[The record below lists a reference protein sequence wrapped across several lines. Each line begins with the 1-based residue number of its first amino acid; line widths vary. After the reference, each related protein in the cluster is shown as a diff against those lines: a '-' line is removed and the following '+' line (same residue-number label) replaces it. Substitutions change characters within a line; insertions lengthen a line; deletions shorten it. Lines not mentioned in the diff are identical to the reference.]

1 MYICISIYR
10 DVYYIYVPGHAR
22 AHTRLYTGAGPD
34 HFERLSDCVAAPAMP
49 SASAYR
55 QRLLQAPHSVHSRRS
70 RWRRRRHRRTPC
82 LSSGTRRRLS
92 RRRRPSAQTETQSNP
107 MASPNGARFNG
118 PSARRTPRSSIPVR
132 SARFHPP
139 AAASCTVPLQY
150 PCSTPAVPL
159 QYRQYAPIASTL
171 PSDRRPRPVVCINL
185 PSPTRRRVCRRAAAR
200 RKDCAPIAC
209 GRAEGVTE
217 TTEYRY
223 STAAVPLRY
232 RSRAGGRKAWPR
244 QRSTATVPL
253 QYPHGANRAR
263 GRAEGVARDNGRN
276 GRAGMRR

>member
-1 MYICISIYR
+1 
-10 DVYYIYVPGHAR
+10 
-22 AHTRLYTGAGPD
+22 
-34 HFERLSDCVAAPAMP
+34 
-49 SASAYR
+49 
-55 QRLLQAPHSVHSRRS
+55 
-70 RWRRRRHRRTPC
+70 
-82 LSSGTRRRLS
+82 
-92 RRRRPSAQTETQSNP
+92 

-209 GRAEGVTE
+209 GRAEGVAE

-244 QRSTATVPL
+244 QRP
-253 QYPHGANRAR
+253 QRAR
-263 GRAEGVARDNGRN
+263 RDAEVTPSHPTLAARARRGGACGVRASTNRRRTAWTRCRADEAERGRPEGIAGR
-276 GRAGMRR
+276 GWRTG

>member
-10 DVYYIYVPGHAR
+10 DVYYVYVPGRAR
-22 AHTRLYTGAGPD
+22 AHTRLYAGAGPD
-34 HFERLSDCVAAPAMP
+34 HFERLSDGVAAPATP
-49 SASAYR
+49 SASVYR

-150 PCSTPAVPL
+150 PCST
-159 QYRQYAPIASTL
+159 ASTL
-171 PSDRRPRPVVCINL
+171 RSLPPSH
-185 PSPTRRRVCRRAAAR
+185 
-200 RKDCAPIAC
+200 PIAGPGPSC
-209 GRAEGVTE
+209 A
-217 TTEYRY
+217 
-223 STAAVPLRY
+223 
-232 RSRAGGRKAWPR
+232 
-244 QRSTATVPL
+244 
-253 QYPHGANRAR
+253 
-263 GRAEGVARDNGRN
+263 
-276 GRAGMRR
+276 